1 MEQWFHSVFKS
12 LALKVQ
18 HSVDAVCTLTPSGPR
33 LIATLER
40 FISFSC
46 SPCLPIFHGHCF
58 PPPPREG
65 TGIKSAALNPADL
78 APCLAHLQIDG
89 ADGGAGT
96 EAQGSLENPVIN
108 AVPTSWSKDNWL

>member
-18 HSVDAVCTLTPSGPR
+18 HSVDAVCTDSFWAQAHINLGAFYFFFLFSLPSH
-33 LIATLER
+33 
-40 FISFSC
+40 ISRS
-46 SPCLPIFHGHCF
+46 LL

-78 APCLAHLQIDG
+78 APCLAHLQTDG